1 VSDYNHNT
9 KKYTFAFPDKEAI
22 SGGGI
27 THLLMI
33 KAATE
38 GAVVD
43 DAGKEVARPYT
54 PISSPD
60 TVGKID
66 FLIKKYDVR
75 RSFPFG
81 AGVRREATACA
92 LARPPLL
99 VEQTRRVPADELLIL
114 PNRLASSRLTS
125 PPSRVRPFAFRLA

>member
-75 RSFPFG
+75 LSFPFE
-81 AGVRREATACA
+81 V
-92 LARPPLL
+92 
-99 VEQTRRVPADELLIL
+99 
-114 PNRLASSRLTS
+114 
-125 PPSRVRPFAFRLA
+125 